1 MAETATANVRPGPL
15 RRLYN
20 WVLRN
25 AEGRHA
31 WAMLAMVAFA
41 EASFFPIPPDVVMVP
56 MALARRNRAVLIGA
70 WATLWSVMGGMLGY
84 AIGSV
89 LYDSVGHWLISVY
102 GMGGELDAF
111 RIAYA
116 KHAWLILFQGV
127 TPFPYK
133 LITIASGFAGF
144 SFPLFMLFSTITRGI
159 RFVGE
164 GVLLYYFGETVRD
177 ILEKWLEY
185 ILLAMLAL
193 IVVGYVAVRYLF

>member
-1 MAETATANVRPGPL
+1 MAETATLGGRQSVL

-25 AEGRHA
+25 AQGPHA
-31 WAMLAMVAFA
+31 WAMLAFVAFA

-56 MALARRNRAVLIGA
+56 MAVARRKSAVLIGL
-70 WATLWSVMGGMLGY
+70 WATLWSVVGGMLGY
-84 AIGSV
+84 AIGSL
-89 LYDSVGHWLISVY
+89 LYNSVGRWLIDVY
-102 GMGGELDAF
+102 GMAGGIHAF
-111 RIAYA
+111 QVAFA
-116 KHAWLILFQGV
+116 KYGWLILLQGL

-133 LITIASGFAGF
+133 LVTIASGFAGF
-144 SFPLFMLFSTITRGI
+144 SFPLFMLFSLITRGV

-164 GVLLYYFGETVRD
+164 GVLLYFFGDTVRV

-193 IVVGYVAVRYLF
+193 IVIGYVAVRYIF

>member
-1 MAETATANVRPGPL
+1 MAETATATARPSPL

-20 WVLRN
+20 WVIRN
-25 AEGRHA
+25 AEGPHA

-41 EASFFPIPPDVVMVP
+41 EASFFPIPPDVVMIP
-56 MALARRNRAVLIGA
+56 MALARRNRAILIGA
-70 WATLWSVMGGMLGY
+70 WATLWSVVGGMLGY

-102 GMGGELDAF
+102 GMGGELDTF
-111 RIAYA
+111 RAVYA

-133 LITIASGFAGF
+133 LVTIASGFAGF
-144 SFPLFMLFSTITRGI
+144 SFPLFMLFSLVTRGI

-164 GVLLYYFGETVRD
+164 GVLLYFFGDPVRE
-177 ILEKWLEY
+177 IMEKWLEY
-185 ILLAMLAL
+185 ILFAMLAL
-193 IVVGYVAVRYLF
+193 IVIGYVAVRYIF

>member
-1 MAETATANVRPGPL
+1 MAETATANARPSPL

-20 WVLRN
+20 WVIRN

-56 MALARRNRAVLIGA
+56 MALARRNRAILIGA
-70 WATLWSVMGGMLGY
+70 WATLWSVLGGMLGY

-102 GMGGELDAF
+102 GMGGGIHAF
-111 RIAYA
+111 RVAFA
-116 KHAWLILFQGV
+116 KYGYWILFQGL

-133 LITIASGFAGF
+133 LVTIASGFAGF
-144 SFPLFMLFSTITRGI
+144 SFPLFMLFSFVTRGI

-164 GVLLYYFGETVRD
+164 GALLYYFGDPVRE
-177 ILEKWLEY
+177 IMEKWLEY
-185 ILLAMLAL
+185 ILFAMLAL
-193 IVVGYVAVRYLF
+193 IVIGYVAVRYIF